1 MQSKQSLSKI
11 SNYSGLAV
19 SAIVHVAA
27 AYFLLSH
34 NFSEIKIG
42 EQKPIKIALNSF
54 TPVPQTSAPQISEQ
68 VMIPEPTPP
77 APPPPPEPPKPEPK
91 PEPKVEPKPLPKPEP
106 KVEPKPLPKPEP
118 KKIEKPKAEPKK
130 VEKKPLPK
138 PEPRPEPKIEPK
150 VEPKPAITAPA
161 PTATPAPVVNSNL
174 PANNKSIAAAP
185 AQKVAQELNL
195 SNAQSDEDFSKVIAA
210 VKKYK
215 SYPNNARRMKH
226 QGVVEVRFLLK
237 TDGSIDELKVTK
249 SSGFESLDNG
259 ALENVK
265 KASSEFPKP
274 KEDRYLRFPIAFTL
288 R

>member
-1 MQSKQSLSKI
+1 LQSKQSLSKN

-91 PEPKVEPKPLPKPEP
+91 PEPKIEPKPLPKPE
-106 KVEPKPLPKPEP
+106 L
-118 KKIEKPKAEPKK
+118 KKIEKPKPEPKK

-161 PTATPAPVVNSNL
+161 PTATQAPAVNSNL

-210 VKKYK
+210 VKKHK
-215 SYPNNARRMKH
+215 NYPNNARRMKH

-237 TDGSIDELKVTK
+237 TDGSIDDLKVTK

-274 KEDRYLRFPIAFTL
+274 KEARYLRFPIAFTL

>member
-34 NFSEIKIG
+34 NFSEVKIG

-106 KVEPKPLPKPEP
+106 KKV
-118 KKIEKPKAEPKK
+118 EKPKAEPKK

-150 VEPKPAITAPA
+150 AEPQVEPAPSPA
-161 PTATPAPVVNSNL
+161 ATPAPAVNTNL
-174 PANNKSIAAAP
+174 PANNKSIASAP

-210 VKKYK
+210 VKKHK
-215 SYPNNARRMKH
+215 NYPNNARRMKH

>member
-106 KVEPKPLPKPEP
+106 K
-118 KKIEKPKAEPKK
+118 KIEKPKPEPKK

-138 PEPRPEPKIEPK
+138 PEPRPEPKPEPT
-150 VEPKPAITAPA
+150 PAITAPA
-161 PTATPAPVVNSNL
+161 PAVNSNL
-174 PANNKSIAAAP
+174 PANNKSIASAP

-274 KEDRYLRFPIAFTL
+274 KEARYLRFPIAFTL

>member
-68 VMIPEPTPP
+68 VLIPEPTPP
-77 APPPPPEPPKPEPK
+77 APPPPPEPPKPE
-91 PEPKVEPKPLPKPEP
+91 PEP

-118 KKIEKPKAEPKK
+118 KKIEKPKPEPKK
-130 VEKKPLPK
+130 VEKKPEPK

-150 VEPKPAITAPA
+150 VEPKPEPTPAVTAPA
-161 PTATPAPVVNSNL
+161 PTATPAPAVNSNL

-210 VKKYK
+210 VKKHK

-274 KEDRYLRFPIAFTL
+274 KEARYLRFPIAFTL
-288 R
+288 K

>member
-54 TPVPQTSAPQISEQ
+54 TPVPQTTAPQISEQ
-68 VMIPEPTPP
+68 VLIPEPTPP

-106 KVEPKPLPKPEP
+106 K
-118 KKIEKPKAEPKK
+118 KIEKPKPEPKK
-130 VEKKPLPK
+130 VEKKPEPK

-150 VEPKPAITAPA
+150 VEPKPEPTPAVTAPA
-161 PTATPAPVVNSNL
+161 PIATPAPAVNTNL
-174 PANNKSIAAAP
+174 PANNKSIASAP

-210 VKKYK
+210 VKKHK

-274 KEDRYLRFPIAFTL
+274 KEARYLRFPIAFTL
-288 R
+288 K

>member
-1 MQSKQSLSKI
+1 M
-11 SNYSGLAV
+11 
-19 SAIVHVAA
+19 AA

-68 VMIPEPTPP
+68 VMIPEPTPT

-106 KVEPKPLPKPEP
+106 K
-118 KKIEKPKAEPKK
+118 KIEKPKT
-130 VEKKPLPK
+130 
-138 PEPRPEPKIEPK
+138 EPK

-174 PANNKSIAAAP
+174 PANNKSIASAP

-210 VKKYK
+210 VKKHK

-288 R
+288 K

>member
-91 PEPKVEPKPLPKPEP
+91 PEL

-118 KKIEKPKAEPKK
+118 KKIEKPKPEPKK

-138 PEPRPEPKIEPK
+138 PEPRPEPKVEPK

-161 PTATPAPVVNSNL
+161 PTATPAPAVNTNL
-174 PANNKSIAAAP
+174 PANNKSIASAP

-210 VKKYK
+210 VKKHK

>member
-1 MQSKQSLSKI
+1 
-11 SNYSGLAV
+11 
-19 SAIVHVAA
+19 VAA

-54 TPVPQTSAPQISEQ
+54 TPVPQTTAPQISEQ

-106 KVEPKPLPKPEP
+106 K
-118 KKIEKPKAEPKK
+118 K

-150 VEPKPAITAPA
+150 VEPKPDITVPA
-161 PTATPAPVVNSNL
+161 PTATPAPAVNSNL

-210 VKKYK
+210 VKKHK

-274 KEDRYLRFPIAFTL
+274 KEARYLRFPIAFTL
-288 R
+288 K

>member
-54 TPVPQTSAPQISEQ
+54 TPVPQTTAPQISEQ

-91 PEPKVEPKPLPKPEP
+91 PEPKI
-106 KVEPKPLPKPEP
+106 EPKPLPKPEP
-118 KKIEKPKAEPKK
+118 KKIEKPKPEPKK

-150 VEPKPAITAPA
+150 VEPKPDITAPA
-161 PTATPAPVVNSNL
+161 PTATPAPVVNTNL

-210 VKKYK
+210 VKKHK

-274 KEDRYLRFPIAFTL
+274 KEARYLRFPIAFTL
-288 R
+288 K

>member
-77 APPPPPEPPKPEPK
+77 APPPPPPPEPPKPEPK

-106 KVEPKPLPKPEP
+106 KKV
-118 KKIEKPKAEPKK
+118 EKPKAEPKK

-150 VEPKPAITAPA
+150 AEPTPAVTAPA
-161 PTATPAPVVNSNL
+161 PVATPAPVVNTNL
-174 PANNKSIAAAP
+174 PANNKSIASAP

-210 VKKYK
+210 VKKHK

-274 KEDRYLRFPIAFTL
+274 KEARYLRFPIAFTL

>member
-1 MQSKQSLSKI
+1 MQYKQSLSKI

-77 APPPPPEPPKPEPK
+77 APPPPPEPPKSE
-91 PEPKVEPKPLPKPEP
+91 PKPEP

-118 KKIEKPKAEPKK
+118 KKIEKPKPEPKK

-150 VEPKPAITAPA
+150 MEPKPAITAPA
-161 PTATPAPVVNSNL
+161 PTATPAPAVNSNL

-195 SNAQSDEDFSKVIAA
+195 ANAQSDEDFSKVIAA
-210 VKKYK
+210 VKKHK

-274 KEDRYLRFPIAFTL
+274 KEARYLRFPIAFTL
-288 R
+288 K

>member
-54 TPVPQTSAPQISEQ
+54 TPVPQTTAPQISEQ
-68 VMIPEPTPP
+68 VLIPEPTPP
-77 APPPPPEPPKPEPK
+77 APPPPQPPKPE
-91 PEPKVEPKPLPKPEP
+91 PKPEP

-118 KKIEKPKAEPKK
+118 KKIEKPKPEPKK

-150 VEPKPAITAPA
+150 VEPTPAITAPA
-161 PTATPAPVVNSNL
+161 PAVNSNL
-174 PANNKSIAAAP
+174 PANNKSIASAP

-195 SNAQSDEDFSKVIAA
+195 SNAQSDEEFSKVIAA
-210 VKKYK
+210 VKKHK

-274 KEDRYLRFPIAFTL
+274 KEARYLRFPIAFTL
-288 R
+288 K

>member
-68 VMIPEPTPP
+68 VLIPEPTPP

-106 KVEPKPLPKPEP
+106 K
-118 KKIEKPKAEPKK
+118 KIEKPKPEPKK
-130 VEKKPLPK
+130 VEKKPLSK

-161 PTATPAPVVNSNL
+161 PTATPAPAVNSNL
-174 PANNKSIAAAP
+174 PANNKSIASAP

-210 VKKYK
+210 VKKHK

-274 KEDRYLRFPIAFTL
+274 KEARYLRFPIAFTL

>member
-77 APPPPPEPPKPEPK
+77 APPPPPQPPKPE
-91 PEPKVEPKPLPKPEP
+91 PKPEP

-118 KKIEKPKAEPKK
+118 KKIEKPKPEPKK

-150 VEPKPAITAPA
+150 VEPKPAVTAPA
-161 PTATPAPVVNSNL
+161 PTATPAPAINSNL
-174 PANNKSIAAAP
+174 PANNKSIASAP

-210 VKKYK
+210 VKKHK

-274 KEDRYLRFPIAFTL
+274 KEARYLRFPIAFTL

>member
-68 VMIPEPTPP
+68 VMILEPTPP

-106 KVEPKPLPKPEP
+106 K
-118 KKIEKPKAEPKK
+118 KIEKPKPEPKK

-138 PEPRPEPKIEPK
+138 PEPHPEPKTEPK
-150 VEPKPAITAPA
+150 VEPTPAITAPA
-161 PTATPAPVVNSNL
+161 PTATPAPAVNSNL
-174 PANNKSIAAAP
+174 PANNKSIASAP

-210 VKKYK
+210 VKKHK

-274 KEDRYLRFPIAFTL
+274 KEARYLRFPIAFTL
-288 R
+288 K

>member
-1 MQSKQSLSKI
+1 M
-11 SNYSGLAV
+11 
-19 SAIVHVAA
+19 
-27 AYFLLSH
+27 LSH

-106 KVEPKPLPKPEP
+106 K
-118 KKIEKPKAEPKK
+118 KIEKPKPEPKK

-138 PEPRPEPKIEPK
+138 PEPRPEPKPEPT
-150 VEPKPAITAPA
+150 PAITAPA
-161 PTATPAPVVNSNL
+161 PAVNSNL
-174 PANNKSIAAAP
+174 PANNKSIASAP

-226 QGVVEVRFLLK
+226 QGVGEVRFLLK

-274 KEDRYLRFPIAFTL
+274 KEARYLRFPIAFTL

>member
-77 APPPPPEPPKPEPK
+77 APPQEPPKPEPK
-91 PEPKVEPKPLPKPEP
+91 PEPKI
-106 KVEPKPLPKPEP
+106 EPKPLPKPEP
-118 KKIEKPKAEPKK
+118 KKVEKPKAEPKK

-138 PEPRPEPKIEPK
+138 PEPRPEPKTEPK
-150 VEPKPAITAPA
+150 VEPKPEPTPAITAPA
-161 PTATPAPVVNSNL
+161 PIATPAPAVNTNL

-195 SNAQSDEDFSKVIAA
+195 ANAQSDEDFSKVIAA
-210 VKKYK
+210 VKKHK
-215 SYPNNARRMKH
+215 NYPSNARRMRH

-237 TDGSIDELKVTK
+237 TDGSIDELKVSK
-249 SSGFESLDNG
+249 SSGFESLDKG
-259 ALENVK
+259 AIENIL

-274 KEDRYLRFPIAFTL
+274 KEARYLRFPIAFTL

>member
-1 MQSKQSLSKI
+1 M
-11 SNYSGLAV
+11 
-19 SAIVHVAA
+19 
-27 AYFLLSH
+27 
-34 NFSEIKIG
+34 
-42 EQKPIKIALNSF
+42 
-54 TPVPQTSAPQISEQ
+54 PQTSAPQISEQ

-91 PEPKVEPKPLPKPEP
+91 PEPKVEPKP
-106 KVEPKPLPKPEP
+106 EPKP
-118 KKIEKPKAEPKK
+118 
-130 VEKKPLPK
+130 
-138 PEPRPEPKIEPK
+138 EPK
-150 VEPKPAITAPA
+150 VEPKPAITAPS
-161 PTATPAPVVNSNL
+161 PTATPAPVVNTNL

-195 SNAQSDEDFSKVIAA
+195 ANAQSDEDFSKVIAA
-210 VKKYK
+210 VKKHK

-274 KEDRYLRFPIAFTL
+274 KEARYLRFPIAFTL
-288 R
+288 K

>member
-54 TPVPQTSAPQISEQ
+54 TPVPQTTAPQISEQ

-77 APPPPPEPPKPEPK
+77 APPPPPEPPKPEP
-91 PEPKVEPKPLPKPEP
+91 EP

-118 KKIEKPKAEPKK
+118 KKIEKPKPEPKK

-161 PTATPAPVVNSNL
+161 PTTTPAPIVNTNL

-210 VKKYK
+210 VKKHK

-274 KEDRYLRFPIAFTL
+274 KEARYLRFPIAFTL

>member
-77 APPPPPEPPKPEPK
+77 APPPPTEPPKPEPK
-91 PEPKVEPKPLPKPEP
+91 PEPKVEPKPLPKP
-106 KVEPKPLPKPEP
+106 
-118 KKIEKPKAEPKK
+118 EPKK

-150 VEPKPAITAPA
+150 VEPKPDITAPA
-161 PTATPAPVVNSNL
+161 PTATPAPAVNSNL
-174 PANNKSIAAAP
+174 PANNKSIASAP

-210 VKKYK
+210 VKKHK

-237 TDGSIDELKVTK
+237 TDGSIDELKVSK
-249 SSGFESLDNG
+249 SSGFESLDKG
-259 ALENVK
+259 AIENIL

>member
-77 APPPPPEPPKPEPK
+77 APPPPPEPPKPK
-91 PEPKVEPKPLPKPEP
+91 PKPEP

-161 PTATPAPVVNSNL
+161 PTATPAPAVNSNL
-174 PANNKSIAAAP
+174 PANNKSIASAP

-210 VKKYK
+210 VKKHK
-215 SYPNNARRMKH
+215 NYPNNARRMKH

-274 KEDRYLRFPIAFTL
+274 KEARYLRFPIAFTL

>member
-54 TPVPQTSAPQISEQ
+54 TPVPQTTAPQISEQ

-91 PEPKVEPKPLPKPEP
+91 PEPKVEPK
-106 KVEPKPLPKPEP
+106 VEPKPLPKPEP
-118 KKIEKPKAEPKK
+118 KKIEKPKPEPKK

-138 PEPRPEPKIEPK
+138 PEPKIEPK
-150 VEPKPAITAPA
+150 VEPTPAITAPA
-161 PTATPAPVVNSNL
+161 PTATPAPVVNTNL
-174 PANNKSIAAAP
+174 PANNKSIASAP

-210 VKKYK
+210 VKKHK

-274 KEDRYLRFPIAFTL
+274 KEARYLRFPIAFTL

>member
-77 APPPPPEPPKPEPK
+77 APPPEPPKPEP
-91 PEPKVEPKPLPKPEP
+91 EP
-106 KVEPKPLPKPEP
+106 
-118 KKIEKPKAEPKK
+118 EPKK

-138 PEPRPEPKIEPK
+138 PEPRPEPKTELK

-161 PTATPAPVVNSNL
+161 PTATPAPAVNSNL
-174 PANNKSIAAAP
+174 PANNKSIASAP

-210 VKKYK
+210 VKKHK

-274 KEDRYLRFPIAFTL
+274 KEVRYLRFPIAFTL

>member
-11 SNYSGLAV
+11 SSYSGLAV

-91 PEPKVEPKPLPKPEP
+91 PEPKPLPKP
-106 KVEPKPLPKPEP
+106 
-118 KKIEKPKAEPKK
+118 EPKK

-150 VEPKPAITAPA
+150 VEPKPEPTPAITAPA
-161 PTATPAPVVNSNL
+161 PAVNSNL

-210 VKKYK
+210 VKKHK

-274 KEDRYLRFPIAFTL
+274 KEARYLRFPIAFTL
-288 R
+288 K

>member
-19 SAIVHVAA
+19 SAIVHAAA

-54 TPVPQTSAPQISEQ
+54 TPVPQTTAPQISEQ
-68 VMIPEPTPP
+68 VLIPEPTPP

-91 PEPKVEPKPLPKPEP
+91 PEPKI
-106 KVEPKPLPKPEP
+106 EPKPLPKPEP
-118 KKIEKPKAEPKK
+118 KKIEKPKPEPKK

-138 PEPRPEPKIEPK
+138 PEPRPEPKTEPK
-150 VEPKPAITAPA
+150 VEPKPEPAPAITAPA
-161 PTATPAPVVNSNL
+161 PIATPAPVVNSNL

-185 AQKVAQELNL
+185 AQKVVQELNL

-210 VKKYK
+210 VKKHK

-265 KASSEFPKP
+265 KTSSEFPKP
-274 KEDRYLRFPIAFTL
+274 KEARYLRFPIAFTL

>member
-68 VMIPEPTPP
+68 VLIPEPTPP
-77 APPPPPEPPKPEPK
+77 APPPPPEPPKPE
-91 PEPKVEPKPLPKPEP
+91 PEP

-118 KKIEKPKAEPKK
+118 KKIEKPKPEPKK

-161 PTATPAPVVNSNL
+161 PVATPAPVVNSNL
-174 PANNKSIAAAP
+174 PANNKSIASAP

-210 VKKYK
+210 VKKHK

-274 KEDRYLRFPIAFTL
+274 KEARYLRFPIAFTL
-288 R
+288 K

>member
-11 SNYSGLAV
+11 SNYSGLVA

-54 TPVPQTSAPQISEQ
+54 TPVPQTTAPQISEQ

-77 APPPPPEPPKPEPK
+77 APPPPPQPPKPE
-91 PEPKVEPKPLPKPEP
+91 PKPEP

-118 KKIEKPKAEPKK
+118 KKIEKPKPEPKK
-130 VEKKPLPK
+130 VEKKPLSK

-161 PTATPAPVVNSNL
+161 PTATPAPAVNSNL
-174 PANNKSIAAAP
+174 PANNKSIASAP

-210 VKKYK
+210 VKKHK

-274 KEDRYLRFPIAFTL
+274 KEARYLRFPIAFTL
-288 R
+288 K

>member
-1 MQSKQSLSKI
+1 MQSKQSLNRI

-19 SAIVHVAA
+19 SAIVHVAV

-77 APPPPPEPPKPEPK
+77 APPPEPPKPEPK

-106 KVEPKPLPKPEP
+106 KKVEKT
-118 KKIEKPKAEPKK
+118 KAEPKK

-138 PEPRPEPKIEPK
+138 PEPKK
-150 VEPKPAITAPA
+150 VEPKELKEVTKLQKELLNNKSVADLEATASGS
-161 PTATPAPVVNSNL
+161 TATPTPAINSNL
-174 PANNKSIAAAP
+174 PANNKSIASAP

-195 SNAQSDEDFSKVIAA
+195 SNAQSDEDFSKGIAA
-210 VKKYK
+210 VKKHK

-274 KEDRYLRFPIAFTL
+274 KEARYLRFPIAFTL

>member
-34 NFSEIKIG
+34 NFSEIKID

-106 KVEPKPLPKPEP
+106 K
-118 KKIEKPKAEPKK
+118 KIEKPKPEPKK

-150 VEPKPAITAPA
+150 VEPKPEPTPAITAPA
-161 PTATPAPVVNSNL
+161 PAVNSNL

-237 TDGSIDELKVTK
+237 ADVSIDELKVTK
-249 SSGFESLDNG
+249 SSGFESLDKG
-259 ALENVK
+259 AIENIL

-274 KEDRYLRFPIAFTL
+274 KEARYLRFPIAFTL

>member
-27 AYFLLSH
+27 AYFLLSN

-91 PEPKVEPKPLPKPEP
+91 PEPKIEPKS
-106 KVEPKPLPKPEP
+106 LPKPEP

-150 VEPKPAITAPA
+150 VEPTPAITAPSPA
-161 PTATPAPVVNSNL
+161 ATPAPVVNSNL
-174 PANNKSIAAAP
+174 PANNKSIASAP

-210 VKKYK
+210 VKKHK

-274 KEDRYLRFPIAFTL
+274 KEARYLRFPIAFTL

>member
-1 MQSKQSLSKI
+1 MQSKQSLSKN

-91 PEPKVEPKPLPKPEP
+91 PEPKIEPKPLPKPE
-106 KVEPKPLPKPEP
+106 L
-118 KKIEKPKAEPKK
+118 KKIEKPKPEPKK

-161 PTATPAPVVNSNL
+161 PTATQAPAVNSNL

-210 VKKYK
+210 VKKHK
-215 SYPNNARRMKH
+215 NYPNNARRMKH

-274 KEDRYLRFPIAFTL
+274 KEARYLRFPIAFTL
-288 R
+288 K

>member
-1 MQSKQSLSKI
+1 M
-11 SNYSGLAV
+11 
-19 SAIVHVAA
+19 AA

-54 TPVPQTSAPQISEQ
+54 TPVPQTTAPQISEQ

-77 APPPPPEPPKPEPK
+77 APPPPPQPPKPEPK

-106 KVEPKPLPKPEP
+106 
-118 KKIEKPKAEPKK
+118 
-130 VEKKPLPK
+130 
-138 PEPRPEPKIEPK
+138 RPEPKPEPK

-161 PTATPAPVVNSNL
+161 PATTPAPVVNSNL
-174 PANNKSIAAAP
+174 PANNKSIASAP

-195 SNAQSDEDFSKVIAA
+195 ANAQSDEDFSKVIAA

-274 KEDRYLRFPIAFTL
+274 KEARYLRFPIAFTL

>member
-54 TPVPQTSAPQISEQ
+54 TPVPQTTAPQISEQ

-106 KVEPKPLPKPEP
+106 K
-118 KKIEKPKAEPKK
+118 KIEKPKPEPKK

-138 PEPRPEPKIEPK
+138 PEPHPEPKTEPK
-150 VEPKPAITAPA
+150 VEPTPAVTAPA
-161 PTATPAPVVNSNL
+161 PVATPAPVVNTNL

-210 VKKYK
+210 VKKHK

-237 TDGSIDELKVTK
+237 TDGSIDELKVSK

-259 ALENVK
+259 VLENVK

-274 KEDRYLRFPIAFTL
+274 KEARYLRFPIAFTL
-288 R
+288 K

>member
-54 TPVPQTSAPQISEQ
+54 TLVPQTSAPQISEQ

-77 APPPPPEPPKPEPK
+77 APPPPPQPPKPE
-91 PEPKVEPKPLPKPEP
+91 PKPEP

-118 KKIEKPKAEPKK
+118 KKIEKPKPEPKK

-161 PTATPAPVVNSNL
+161 PAATPAPVVNSNL
-174 PANNKSIAAAP
+174 PANNKSIASAP

-210 VKKYK
+210 VKKHK

-274 KEDRYLRFPIAFTL
+274 KEARYLRFPIAFTL

>member
-106 KVEPKPLPKPEP
+106 K
-118 KKIEKPKAEPKK
+118 KIEKPKPEPKK

-161 PTATPAPVVNSNL
+161 PAATPAPVVNSNL
-174 PANNKSIAAAP
+174 PANNKSIASAP

-210 VKKYK
+210 VKKHK
-215 SYPNNARRMKH
+215 NYPNNARRMKH

-274 KEDRYLRFPIAFTL
+274 KEARYLRFPIAFTL

>member
-54 TPVPQTSAPQISEQ
+54 TPVPQTTAPQISEQ

-77 APPPPPEPPKPEPK
+77 APPPEPEPPKPEPK

-106 KVEPKPLPKPEP
+106 K
-118 KKIEKPKAEPKK
+118 KIEKPKPEPKK

-161 PTATPAPVVNSNL
+161 PTATPAPIVNTNL
-174 PANNKSIAAAP
+174 PANNKSIASAP

-210 VKKYK
+210 VKKHK

>member
-54 TPVPQTSAPQISEQ
+54 TPVPQTTAPQISEQ

-106 KVEPKPLPKPEP
+106 K
-118 KKIEKPKAEPKK
+118 KIEKPKPEPKK
-130 VEKKPLPK
+130 VEKKTLPK

-150 VEPKPAITAPA
+150 PEPTPAVTAPA
-161 PTATPAPVVNSNL
+161 PVATPAPVVNSNL
-174 PANNKSIAAAP
+174 PANNKSIASAP

-210 VKKYK
+210 VKKHK

-274 KEDRYLRFPIAFTL
+274 KEARYLRFPIAFTL
-288 R
+288 K

>member
-11 SNYSGLAV
+11 SNYSGLVA

-54 TPVPQTSAPQISEQ
+54 TPVPQTTAPQISEQ

-77 APPPPPEPPKPEPK
+77 APPPPPQPPKPE
-91 PEPKVEPKPLPKPEP
+91 PKPEP

-118 KKIEKPKAEPKK
+118 KKIEKPKPEPKK

-161 PTATPAPVVNSNL
+161 PAATPAPVVNTNL

-210 VKKYK
+210 VKKHK

-274 KEDRYLRFPIAFTL
+274 KEARYLRFPIAFTL

>member
-54 TPVPQTSAPQISEQ
+54 TPVPQTTAPQISEQ

-106 KVEPKPLPKPEP
+106 K
-118 KKIEKPKAEPKK
+118 KIEKPKPEPKK
-130 VEKKPLPK
+130 VEKKPLSK

-174 PANNKSIAAAP
+174 PANNKSIASAP

-210 VKKYK
+210 VKKHK

-274 KEDRYLRFPIAFTL
+274 KEARYLRFPIAFTL